1 MPQFTLLLDR
11 SGSIAT
17 IDASLQDGAQELIAE
32 LEDDTFVTIVPFAS
46 TVHEHM
52 TVDKHAASDLLRQ
65 VATPRGTTCLWD
77 AIAQTVSAQLQDA
90 ADDGPRTIAI
100 VTDGLDTSSQEHD
113 ARSAHDLISDA
124 KEAGFHIF
132 FVGANI
138 DATQVAGQ
146 IGVASGQAL
155 NFAPN
160 TEGARNAMRS
170 LSAAVRRS
178 SSVER
183 GVSADFLEVE
193 RTESMA

>member
-1 MPQFTLLLDR
+1 MQHFTLLLDR

-17 IDASLQDGAQELIAE
+17 IDASLLDGAGELIAD
-32 LEDDTFVTIVPFAS
+32 LDDETLVTIVPFSS
-46 TVHEHM
+46 TVHAH
-52 TVDKHAASDLLRQ
+52 TTSDKQTASTLLRQ
-65 VATPRGTTCLWD
+65 VASPSGTTCLWD
-77 AIAQTVSAQLQDA
+77 AIAQTVSGQLGELDH
-90 ADDGPRTIAI
+90 GPHTIAI
-100 VTDGLDTSSQEHD
+100 VTDGLDTCSREHD

-132 FVGANI
+132 FVGTNI

-146 IGVASGQAL
+146 IGVAPGQAL

-160 TEGARNAMRS
+160 TDGARNAMRS

-178 SSVER
+178 ASVER
-183 GVSADFLEVE
+183 GESADFLQVE